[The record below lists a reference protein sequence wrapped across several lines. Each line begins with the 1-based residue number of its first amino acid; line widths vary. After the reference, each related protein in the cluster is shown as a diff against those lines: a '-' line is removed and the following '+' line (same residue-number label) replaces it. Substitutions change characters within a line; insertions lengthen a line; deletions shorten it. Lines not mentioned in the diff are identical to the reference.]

1 MTICLIIAVT
11 VLAALLPVAYSL
23 GIASEQSWKKQRTG
37 TRLSADQ
44 LNEET
49 TEAKTK

>member
-11 VLAALLPVAYSL
+11 VLAACLPVAYSL
-23 GIASEQSWKKQRTG
+23 GIASEQSWKKQRV

-49 TEAKTK
+49 TETKTK